1 MLNDVFFAYTGIPPS
16 FIGTADDTQYGV
28 EDRTAKILT
37 AIQGNPCPTISWYR
51 GGEKLH
57 MGERYNCTV
66 SDMGQTTLEIARFGS
81 GDVGEYKV
89 HVENAFGA
97 AAQIIQ
103 VGLAGQCFV
112 PPQFVSSVC

>member
-1 MLNDVFFAYTGIPPS
+1 
-16 FIGTADDTQYGV
+16 
-28 EDRTAKILT
+28 
-37 AIQGNPCPTISWYR
+37 
-51 GGEKLH
+51 

-66 SDMGQTTLEIARFGS
+66 SDMGQMTLEIARFGS

-103 VGLAGQCFV
+103 VALAGECFFHF
-112 PPQFVSSVC
+112 PQFVSTICLRYNVPCYNVDSAIKLALMATTFFSSQGKIVAT

>member
-1 MLNDVFFAYTGIPPS
+1 
-16 FIGTADDTQYGV
+16 
-28 EDRTAKILT
+28 
-37 AIQGNPCPTISWYR
+37 
-51 GGEKLH
+51 

-66 SDMGQTTLEIARFGS
+66 SDMGQMTLEIARFDS

-103 VGLAGQCFV
+103 VGLAGECLFRFIRSTISFLFYRFV
-112 PPQFVSSVC
+112 GSPPCQLLLGTLFLFLLSGPVLKLTFFAKRLSL

>member
-1 MLNDVFFAYTGIPPS
+1 
-16 FIGTADDTQYGV
+16 
-28 EDRTAKILT
+28 
-37 AIQGNPCPTISWYR
+37 
-51 GGEKLH
+51 

-66 SDMGQTTLEIARFGS
+66 SNMGQMTLEIARFGS

-103 VGLAGQCFV
+103 VGLAGQWDFI
-112 PPQFVSSVC
+112 FIRSTISFLYLSL